1 MEAEANSSEP
11 PALGGRAPGHLGLG
25 AAGEL
30 LFASRIA
37 LFGYQVYRPLADDR
51 GVDLVVDVGDGQH
64 AMVQVKSVHPGSY
77 VFMRKSTFALKPWV
91 SVGLVVFDR
100 DREVWPSLFLIP
112 ATSWS
117 LPVSPLVEHD
127 YEGKK
132 SAPEFGLNIRKN
144 WKEELDKWSATQAH
158 IEAVLAAARRR

>member
-1 MEAEANSSEP
+1 
-11 PALGGRAPGHLGLG
+11 
-25 AAGEL
+25 
-30 LFASRIA
+30 
-37 LFGYQVYRPLADDR
+37 
-51 GVDLVVDVGDGQH
+51 
-64 AMVQVKSVHPGSY
+64 
-77 VFMRKSTFALKPWV
+77 MRKSTFALKPWV

-100 DREVWPSLFLIP
+100 HREVWPSLFLIP

-144 WKEELDKWSATQAH
+144 WKAELDKWSATRAH